1 MACNAGGDAVCRW
14 GVVEVEL
21 RASNCEDKAANENLK
36 RHKILSTVGLSLLL
50 ILVSLTHDKSIAC
63 FKFGWFG
70 G

>member
-1 MACNAGGDAVCRW
+1 MAWRATQVEMLCARW

-50 ILVSLTHDKSIAC
+50 INYIYAQMSSQTQI
-63 FKFGWFG
+63 
-70 G
+70 